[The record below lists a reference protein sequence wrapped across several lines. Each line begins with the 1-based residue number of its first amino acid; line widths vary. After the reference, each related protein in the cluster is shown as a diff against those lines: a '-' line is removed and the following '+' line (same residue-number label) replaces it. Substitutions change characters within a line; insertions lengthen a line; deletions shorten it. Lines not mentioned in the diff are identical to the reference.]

1 MYAPPRL
8 YSLDHVEKLWNSLA
22 YNDSRQYS
30 FTDGV
35 KWYHPKRYFTSAQD
49 LFEFIRDQNVSD
61 IHVKALDDGREWVI
75 DVDIEA
81 DDEDLLD
88 LKIRVATETFKNF
101 FKGNIS
107 RIMHSGNRGI
117 HVWLRIDKFR
127 IGASKNLRER
137 YYQIFVKPADI
148 RLDRIWPG
156 SFIHSYKSAVE
167 SITGTSAD
175 IATLHKLWPTVDKH
189 VFCTQSQ
196 IRAPFSYNYK
206 GQKFS
211 TQLL

>member
-1 MYAPPRL
+1 MYAQPEL
-8 YSLDHVEKLWNSLA
+8 YSIDQVEKLWNSLA
-22 YNDSRQYS
+22 YNDSRYYS

-35 KWYHPKRYFTSAQD
+35 HWCHPKRYFTNAQD
-49 LFEFIRDQNVSD
+49 LFKFIQDHNVSD
-61 IHVKALDDGREWVI
+61 IHVKALEDGREWVI

-81 DDEDLLD
+81 DNADLLD
-88 LKIRVATETFKNF
+88 LKIKVATETFKNF
-101 FKGNIS
+101 FKSSIA

-137 YYQIFVKPADI
+137 YYQIFVKPTDI

-156 SFIHSYKSAVE
+156 SFIHTYKSAVE
-167 SITGTSAD
+167 SISGKSAD
-175 IATLHKLWPTVDKH
+175 VATLHKLWPTVDKH

-211 TQLL
+211 FQLL